1 MEWTGLSAEAREPSV
16 SVSVGTQTK
25 GFERL
30 QAVLGRESSE

>member
-30 QAVLGRESSE
+30 QAILGRESLE